1 MGEVEEVLGWGEPFP
16 GKGVSR
22 ELVGEDIVG
31 HEAASF
37 QAPPLSVHQGE
48 AGLMTAPA
56 IVRGSQEGVSYF
68 VTLEM
73 AVGGGSSV
81 SAPVIAP
88 PQHFRSNFRSLGV
101 ARSNSA

>member
-1 MGEVEEVLGWGEPFP
+1 MCVPPSPTNIGFP
-16 GKGVSR
+16 YATPRGVTPT
-22 ELVGEDIVG
+22 
-31 HEAASF
+31 SF

-73 AVGGGSSV
+73 AVGGGSCDKV
-81 SAPVIAP
+81 
-88 PQHFRSNFRSLGV
+88 REGG
-101 ARSNSA
+101 AR